1 MTKYTV
7 MDGNT
12 AAAYA
17 AYAFTEVAAIYPITP
32 SSPMAEK
39 VDEWS
44 AKGRK
49 NLFDSTVD
57 VIQMQSEA
65 GAAGTCHGSLQAG
78 ALTTTFTSSQG
89 LMLMIPAMYAMAGQ
103 FLPSVIHIASRV
115 VTSNHHSIFGDH
127 TDFMTCR
134 TTGYAMLMS
143 SSPQEA
149 MDLAAVAHLSA
160 IKARYAFMHCFDGFR
175 TSHEMQ
181 RIEALDYEEL
191 RPLLDM
197 DSVQEFRCQAL
208 NPEHPSNRG
217 NNVNPDI
224 YFQCKEGSNT
234 KSAIVPDTVQHYMD
248 EIGKLTGRNYKL
260 FNYYGAPDAE
270 EVVVVMCSASETVK
284 ETVDFLN
291 AQGRKVGMV
300 QIHLYRP
307 FSVKHFATAIPAT
320 CKKIAVLDRSKET
333 GSVGEPVYLDVVT
346 ALNQVGR
353 SDIRV
358 VGGRYGLSSKD
369 TTPGQ
374 IIAVYNNLNQ
384 DFPKNNFTIGIHD
397 DVTYTSLCYDNV
409 EFKHPG
415 EISCKIWGL
424 GGDGTV
430 GANKNAISTI
440 GLVANKYVQAY
451 FSYDSMKSGGL
462 TQSHLRFGD
471 KPIRSTYL
479 VSSADF
485 VACHASTYVEK
496 YDLTEDLKDGG
507 IFLLNCPW
515 SIADL
520 ERRLPA
526 KMKRDLA
533 SKHVQFY
540 IIDAA
545 KLAKEI
551 GLGKHTNNILQSAF
565 FALTKV
571 IPMDVAVAD
580 MKKNNY
586 DTYFKKSGQKIVD
599 LNNKAID
606 VGVHAAIKVDIPPFW
621 SSAQDVSNTEVNAT
635 PFVREIVMPMDR
647 QQGDKLPVSVFQKHG
662 VLDGTWENGTS
673 AYSKRG
679 VATSVPKW
687 NPKVCIQCNR
697 CSMSCPHAA
706 IRPVLLT
713 EKETEQVPS
722 EFITAPAIGLG
733 KDAPSYAFRMQV
745 SPYDCLGCGVCLSVC
760 PVKGALTMAP
770 FEEMKSC
777 QPLFDNV
784 AINCQQGDKL
794 PVSVFQKHGVLDGT
808 WENGTSAYSKRG
820 VATSVPK
827 WNPKVCIQCNRCS
840 MSCPHA
846 AIRPV
851 LLTEKETE
859 QVPSEF
865 ITAPAIGLGKDAPS
879 YAFRMQV
886 SPYDCLGCG
895 VCLSVCPVKGAL
907 TMAPFEEMK
916 SCQPLFDNVAINE
929 TYLKKDIINDK
940 SVKNVQFAKP
950 YFQFSS
956 ACAGCAETTYIKLLS
971 QLFGDHMY
979 VGNAAGCSSAISGGA
994 PILPYCKDC
1003 RGYGPAWEHSLF
1015 EDNAEF
1021 AYGLFHAQD
1030 VIRKELLLRLTKM
1043 QGKNIASEAI
1053 TNYLAYWNNGEKSRS
1068 VTDALIKVL
1077 ETVSSED
1084 ASYVIKNKDYL
1095 AKKSIWAVG
1104 GDGWAYDIGFGG
1116 IDHVMAQNQ
1125 DVNLLVLDT
1134 EVYSNTGGQS
1144 SKATPASAT
1153 AKFSAGGKRTAK
1165 KDLGGILMQYG
1176 YVYVAQVAMGAD
1188 PAQTLRALRE
1198 AESYSGPSIVICY
1211 CPCLEQ
1217 HIKAG
1222 MSNSQLEMKKA
1233 VDCGYWHLYRYDPR
1247 RVAEGKNPFQLDSP
1261 EPDTDKLLEFLM
1273 GENRFSA
1280 LKNNFPE
1287 KADILYAK
1295 EVADCKARYEKY
1307 RRLAQE

>member
-1 MTKYTV
+1 MSKKNYVV

-12 AAAYA
+12 AAAHS

-44 AKGRK
+44 AKGKK
-49 NLFDSTVD
+49 NLFGTPVD

-89 LMLMIPAMYAMAGQ
+89 LMLMIPAMYAMGGQ
-103 FLPSVIHIASRV
+103 FLPSVMHIASRV

-160 IKARYAFMHCFDGFR
+160 IKAKYAFMHCFDGFR

-191 RPLLDM
+191 RPLLDQ
-197 DSVQEFRCQAL
+197 DALRDFRRQSL
-208 NPEHPSNRG
+208 NPEHPTNRG
-217 NNVNPDI
+217 NNVNPDV
-224 YFQCKEGSNT
+224 YFQCKEGANV
-234 KSAIVPDTVQHYMD
+234 KSAIVPGTVQHYMD
-248 EIGKLTGRNYKL
+248 EINKLTGRDYKL

-270 EVVVVMCSASETVK
+270 EVVVVMCSASEAVK
-284 ETVDFLN
+284 ETVDYLN
-291 AQGRKVGMV
+291 AQGRRVGMV

-307 FSVKHFATAIPAT
+307 FSVPDFSAAIPAT
-320 CKKIAVLDRSKET
+320 VKKIAVLDRSKET

-346 ALNQVGR
+346 ALNQAGR
-353 SDIRV
+353 GGICV

-374 IIAVYNNLNQ
+374 LIAVYDNLRQ
-384 DFPKNNFTIGIHD
+384 ETPKNSFTIGIND
-397 DVTYTSLCYDNV
+397 DVTHTSLAYENV
-409 EFKHPG
+409 EFPHPG

-440 GLVANKYVQAY
+440 GLVADKYAQAY

-471 KPIRSTYL
+471 APIRSTYL

-485 VACHASTYVEK
+485 VACHAPTYVKK

-507 IFLLNCPW
+507 TFLLNCPW
-515 SIADL
+515 SVEEL
-520 ERRLPA
+520 ESQLPA

-533 SKHVQFY
+533 RKHAQFY

-545 KLAKEI
+545 KLAADV
-551 GLGKHTNNILQSAF
+551 GLGKHTNNILQGAF

-586 DTYFKKSGQKIVD
+586 ATYFKKAGQKIVD
-599 LNNKAID
+599 LNDKAVD
-606 VGVHAAIKVDIPPFW
+606 VGIHAAVKVEIPAAW
-621 SSAQDVSNTEVNAT
+621 AYAQDAPAAEINAT
-635 PFVREIVMPMDR
+635 PFVKDIVLPMDR

-673 AYSKRG
+673 AFSKRG

-687 NPKVCIQCNR
+687 DETACIQCNR
-697 CSMSCPHAA
+697 CAMSCPHAA

-713 EKETEQVPS
+713 GEEQAQVPAA
-722 EFITAPAIGLG
+722 FVTAPAKGLG
-733 KDAPSYAFRMQV
+733 KDAPAYHFRMQV
-745 SPYDCLGCGVCLSVC
+745 SPYDCLGCGVCLTAC
-760 PVKGALTMAP
+760 PAEGALTMVP
-770 FEEMKSC
+770 FEDMKAE
-777 QPLFDNV
+777 QPLFDQV
-784 AINCQQGDKL
+784 AMD
-794 PVSVFQKHGVLDGT
+794 
-808 WENGTSAYSKRG
+808 
-820 VATSVPK
+820 
-827 WNPKVCIQCNRCS
+827 
-840 MSCPHA
+840 
-846 AIRPV
+846 
-851 LLTEKETE
+851 EK
-859 QVPSEF
+859 
-865 ITAPAIGLGKDAPS
+865 
-879 YAFRMQV
+879 
-886 SPYDCLGCG
+886 
-895 VCLSVCPVKGAL
+895 
-907 TMAPFEEMK
+907 
-916 SCQPLFDNVAINE
+916 
-929 TYLKKDIINDK
+929 YLKPDVISDK
-940 SVKNVQFAKP
+940 SVKSIQFAKP
-950 YFQFSS
+950 YFQFSA

-979 VGNAAGCSSAISGGA
+979 AGNAAGCSSAISGGA

-1003 RGYGPAWEHSLF
+1003 HGHGPAWEHSLF

-1021 AYGLFHAQD
+1021 AYGFFHAQD
-1030 VIRKELLLRLTKM
+1030 IIRKELMVHLEKLQS
-1043 QGKNIASEAI
+1043 QGVAVDAIAA
-1053 TNYLAYWNNGEKSRS
+1053 YLKDWNDSTKSRA
-1068 VTDALIKVL
+1068 VTDALLAAVEAAPQNDDTAYIL
-1077 ETVSSED
+1077 ENRE
-1084 ASYVIKNKDYL
+1084 YL
-1095 AKKSIWAVG
+1095 ARKSVWAIG

-1116 IDHVMAQNQ
+1116 IDHVMAQNRN
-1125 DVNLLVLDT
+1125 VNLMVLDT
-1134 EVYSNTGGQS
+1134 EVYSNTGGQA
-1144 SKATPASAT
+1144 SKATPTSAT
-1153 AKFSAGGKRTAK
+1153 AKFAAGGKQVSK

-1188 PAQTLRALRE
+1188 QAQTLRAFRE
-1198 AESYSGPSIVICY
+1198 AEAYDGPSIVICY

-1222 MSNSQLEMKKA
+1222 MGCTQEEMKKA
-1233 VDCGYWHLYRYDPR
+1233 VECGYWHLYRYDPR
-1247 RVAEGKNPFQLDSP
+1247 RIAEGKNPFQLDSK
-1261 EPDTDKLLEFLM
+1261 EPDTDKLMDFLM
-1273 GENRFSA
+1273 GENRFAS

-1287 KADILYAK
+1287 KADALYAK
-1295 EVADCKARYEKY
+1295 EIADVKARYAKY
-1307 RRLAQE
+1307 KRMAEEN